1 MSAYGNKSQ
10 NPINTFGNK
19 SNHYHSILG
28 RKYGPLKGN
37 NLHLQKHHEH
47 EQTHVIPHDQGG
59 GFSMHHRYQDLTH
72 PHHRS
77 NALYNSGHGHKHHN
91 EMKQKNS
98 LEKHRREGKDERHQN
113 FM

>member
-1 MSAYGNKSQ
+1 
-10 NPINTFGNK
+10 
-19 SNHYHSILG
+19 
-28 RKYGPLKGN
+28 
-37 NLHLQKHHEH
+37 
-47 EQTHVIPHDQGG
+47 
-59 GFSMHHRYQDLTH
+59 MHHRYQDLTH

-98 LEKHRREGKDERHQN
+98 LEKHRREAKDERHQN